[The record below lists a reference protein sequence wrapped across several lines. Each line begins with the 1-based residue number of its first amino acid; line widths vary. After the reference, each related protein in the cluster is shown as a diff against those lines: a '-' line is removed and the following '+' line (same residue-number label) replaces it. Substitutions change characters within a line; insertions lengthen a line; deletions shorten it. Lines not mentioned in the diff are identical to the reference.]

1 MQMIDNT
8 TLIALDSFIA
18 DHKLFIRDKV
28 LISDLSLAEL
38 LETHVKLLRRKV
50 NANLSRFPEDF
61 MILLSAEESNQFQ
74 GIKYAFTELG
84 VFMLSGLIK
93 SNRAAKISIA
103 MVELLVDGMPGLA
116 FSLLGKTKE

>member
-1 MQMIDNT
+1 MIDNT
-8 TLIALDSFIA
+8 TLIALDSFMA

-103 MVELLVDGMPGLA
+103 IVELLVDGMPGMA
-116 FSLLGKTKE
+116 FSLFGKTKE